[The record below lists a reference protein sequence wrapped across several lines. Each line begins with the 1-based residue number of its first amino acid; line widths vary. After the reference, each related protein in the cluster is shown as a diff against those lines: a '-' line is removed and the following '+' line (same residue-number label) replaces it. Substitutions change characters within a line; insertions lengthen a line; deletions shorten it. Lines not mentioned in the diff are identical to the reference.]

1 MPEGASLNYVIIG
14 PSDHHSLCRV
24 VPNKGPTK
32 EVPIAEIHPEFYHI
46 GKRLRS
52 QKTGVLE
59 LTDQDI
65 ITLEDGLPIGNGK
78 IASNIDGS
86 APS

>member
-1 MPEGASLNYVIIG
+1 MNYVIIG

-46 GKRLRS
+46 GKHLRS